1 VDVLQSWGVGLIL
14 TLQQLSPGLDGLM
27 RFLSF
32 LGQEEFYAVLVPF
45 VYWCVD
51 TTSGVRLLGVLI
63 VSDFVNGLAKLAFHA
78 PRPYW
83 VSTEVRALGVE
94 PSYGIPSGHAQTGI
108 PFWGEVARR
117 VARPWAPAAAGVVVL
132 GVSLSRVYLGV
143 HFPHDVL
150 AGWVI
155 GAALL
160 LAAVR
165 TGPRLAAWWGARP
178 LGAQVAAAFLLSLA
192 MLVLLL
198 AAHASLA
205 GVTDPPVWAEQAAD
219 AAPPPPGRP
228 AIDPRSMDGPVADL
242 GLILGAG
249 AGLALGR
256 LYAPFDPRG
265 PWRHRLARL
274 GLGLVALL
282 IVRVGLALVFPREPM
297 VLGLVFRYV
306 RYASLG
312 LTALWLMPWLFL
324 RLGIARARV

>member
-1 VDVLQSWGVGLIL
+1 MDVLQSWGVGLIL

-27 RFLSF
+27 WFLSF

-51 TTSGVRLLGVLI
+51 TTLGVRLLAALI
-63 VSDFVNGLAKLAFHA
+63 VSDFTNGLAKLAFHA

-83 VSTEVRALGVE
+83 VSAEVRALSVE

-108 PFWGEVARR
+108 PFWGQVARR
-117 VARPWAPAAAGVVVL
+117 VAKPWAPAAAAVVVL

-150 AGWVI
+150 AGWMI

-178 LGAQVAAAFLLSLA
+178 LSAQVAAAFLLSLA

-228 AIDPRSMDGPVADL
+228 AIDPRSMDGPIADL
-242 GLILGAG
+242 GLILGMG

-256 LYAPFDPRG
+256 RYAPFDARG

-274 GLGLVALL
+274 GLGVVALL
-282 IVRVGLALVFPREPM
+282 IVRVGLALVFPREP
-297 VLGLVFRYV
+297 LVTALIFRYL
-306 RYASLG
+306 RYAILG

-324 RLGIARARV
+324 RLKIAKARV